1 MEEKANIM
9 VVDDNINLCKTM
21 TLIFGH
27 KGYDV
32 TIANNGSEAIERVK
46 EKSFNII
53 FMDIKMPLM
62 DGVETYKKI
71 KKIRDDVVVVMMTAY
86 SVEDLVQEA
95 LDEGAYDVLYKPLN
109 FDNVLGIVEKLKEAK
124 QGGLILLVDDD
135 RGICTTLKNIL
146 VKTGHKVGI
155 AYTGEE
161 AIKKTREEN
170 FDILFIDMKLPT
182 INGLETYL
190 AIREIN
196 PELVAVLMTAYRI
209 EMSDLVQEALNKDAY
224 TCLYKPLDI
233 ENLLMLVRKILK
245 KIRMQD
251 S

>member
-21 TLIFGH
+21 TLIFSH

-32 TIANNGSEAIERVK
+32 TIANSGPEAIERVK

-86 SVEDLVQEA
+86 AVEDLVQEA

-109 FDNVLGIVEKLKEAK
+109 FDNVLRIIEKWKEAK
-124 QGGLILLVDDD
+124 QGALILLVDDD
-135 RGICTTLKNIL
+135 REVCTTLKNIL
-146 VKTGHKVGI
+146 LKKGHKVGI
-155 AYTGEE
+155 TYTGEE
-161 AIKKTREEN
+161 AIQKTREEN

-190 AIREIN
+190 AIKEIK
-196 PELVAVLMTAYRI
+196 PKLVAVLMTAYHR

-224 TCLYKPLDI
+224 TCLHKPLDI

-245 KIRMQD
+245 KIKMQD